1 LQGSSPD
8 EVALVKF
15 SNLVKM
21 ELKERDRTYVVLKN
35 AAGEL
40 EHYDIL
46 ANFPFSS
53 QTKKMSVLVRHRE
66 SQKVIYYVKG
76 AEIVMEPII

>member
-1 LQGSSPD
+1 MQGSSPD

-53 QTKKMSVLVRHRE
+53 
-66 SQKVIYYVKG
+66 
-76 AEIVMEPII
+76 

>member
-35 AAGEL
+35 AAGEAKPDASRWRTVSVPSVKAII
-40 EHYDIL
+40 YG
-46 ANFPFSS
+46 
-53 QTKKMSVLVRHRE
+53 QTVYWKK
-66 SQKVIYYVKG
+66 
-76 AEIVMEPII
+76 